1 MFCKREIEMS
11 DRASGNWYP
20 YNPDGTQHDC
30 RNEIQIGTKK
40 VEAKKE
46 PIVSI
51 NQQRLGPLTM
61 EEIEARLKNLGER
74 MKRLEDLIGAQK

>member
-40 VEAKKE
+40 VEAEKRTYRIDKPAETRTINYGGNRGQVKKSRRTNE
-46 PIVSI
+46 K
-51 NQQRLGPLTM
+51 T
-61 EEIEARLKNLGER
+61 
-74 MKRLEDLIGAQK
+74 